1 MSSAKREIVLDRYL
15 LLDAPLAGGMASIY
29 KARDLEQDELVA
41 IKRFDRDRLL
51 PELEAEAFRR
61 EVEAL
66 RNLIHPNI
74 LKTRDPA
81 LPLGWRQ
88 RSYQHPCQKASS
100 LLPWALAPETYLLR
114 SDTPPPAVPPGL
126 LAAR

>member
-1 MSSAKREIVLDRYL
+1 MSSGKREIILDRYW

-29 KARDLEQDELVA
+29 KARDLEKDELVA
-41 IKRFDRDRLL
+41 IKRFDRDKLL

-74 LKTRDPA
+74 LKIRDA
-81 LPLGWRQ
+81 DED
-88 RSYQHPCQKASS
+88 ASGRRKS
-100 LLPWALAPETYLLR
+100 CPRRTC
-114 SDTPPPAVPPGL
+114 
-126 LAAR
+126 